1 MGTATVGRVSATTTS
16 GSVQAGRDPDQLKS
30 TLLTAGAIAAAA
42 AAYVTSAA
50 SGDAEGRTHTV
61 LLVVGAVLA
70 GTTVL
75 LGALQQRRTQR
86 RLATAEQVAVE
97 AEAELML
104 TLNGAL
110 APITNYLGDM
120 ADQRTRAG
128 RATVAGQLSQ
138 AVVDAAV
145 RLTADGSRSAFYQ
158 LDDDWQELTRE
169 VWGGRSSQPRSAFVA
184 GTPDGDAVLD
194 VVRAGDYVVIDD
206 TTWSSTTSRRAR
218 WWSRRPAPA
227 TAPWLRSRS
236 RRGRCRWV
244 CSPWT
249 RRGSATSARS
259 RSSCSGCWRTCW
271 VPGWRRYEPWNE
283 RWHERWNERPHGR
296 GYQCGDERG
305 YECRGRRKGRAL
317 GGVDKR
323 REPPPPTA

>member
-1 MGTATVGRVSATTTS
+1 MGTATVGRVSATSTS
-16 GSVQAGRDPDQLKS
+16 GQAQGGRDPDQIKG
-30 TLLTAGAIAAAA
+30 TLLTAGAIAAAT

-50 SGDAEGRTHTV
+50 SGDAQGTKQTV
-61 LLVVGAVLA
+61 LLVIGAVLA

-120 ADQRTRAG
+120 ADQRTADG

-158 LDDDWQELTRE
+158 LDEDWQGLTRE

-206 TTWSSTTSRRAR
+206 IEASPMVVPSPGAGYRTVVAVAVTAGSLPLGLLTVD
-218 WWSRRPAPA
+218 APRVGDLG
-227 TAPWLRSRS
+227 PIDVELLR
-236 RRGRCRWV
+236 V
-244 CSPWT
+244 L
-249 RRGSATSARS
+249 A
-259 RSSCSGCWRTCW
+259 
-271 VPGWRRYEPWNE
+271 NL
-283 RWHERWNERPHGR
+283 
-296 GYQCGDERG
+296 
-305 YECRGRRKGRAL
+305 L
-317 GGVDKR
+317 GAGLAQV
-323 REPPPPTA
+323 